1 MDLTLLS
8 PSFLRP
14 WRMMRLSAYFGDLEN
29 PIAWNMRTM
38 GQSDN
43 LPILT
48 RASLLGEQGM
58 DIVKALAPRLGFY
71 FRDVTKGDFGIDAL
85 VELFESSAEPD
96 KHLMTGR
103 MIALQIKCG
112 EKIAR
117 TSGDTWRVY
126 CSDANVNY
134 WRRHSLP
141 VILVYCDP
149 KTNECYWTQ
158 IDERSTRRSRANWV
172 VTIPKASK
180 LEDAKE
186 ALVAIASA
194 APATTARAFPCM
206 FTLPFDEQRGLQI
219 SDDDELGILCAE
231 IVAAASRGH
240 HPEIAIEIT
249 TQPWVSAKLDE
260 LDAKPTLS
268 IAERKERVTLDEIDR
283 RYERKKADIADAVL
297 LMLTHPGVG
306 QAYFGGQGDATQGQ
320 ALRRLVDSLLSTKA
334 GDPARS

>member
-38 GQSDN
+38 GHSDN